1 VRPPASHAHYHNP
14 ESDVIFDAVM
24 NRLIAAPDVRTVL
37 LPRTPSQAAEIRRH
51 WADGLSSGHLII
63 PSHVVDG
70 LNLIWFS
77 DLVISGGG
85 TMNREAAAL
94 EVPVY
99 STFRG
104 KIGVVDHYL
113 VEKTRLVLIEN
124 TRDVT
129 EKIVLQR
136 RARHDAPRVDS
147 STLNSIVGHITAA
160 MERK

>member
-1 VRPPASHAHYHNP
+1 MVPA
-14 ESDVIFDAVM
+14 
-24 NRLIAAPDVRTVL
+24 R
-37 LPRTPSQAAEIRRH
+37 
-51 WADGLSSGHLII
+51 
-63 PSHVVDG
+63 VVDG

-113 VEKTRLVLIEN
+113 VDQGRMVLIESVA
-124 TRDVT
+124 DV
-129 EKIVLQR
+129 EKKIPLVARQR
-136 RARHDAPRVDS
+136 HAAPKVDA
-147 STLNSIVGHITAA
+147 STLNAIVKHIGDV
-160 MERK
+160 MEAECRKRQR